1 MDLEECSTNEKP
13 HIQLLHD
20 VKNCVG
26 LSRLPFRSSLISSA
40 AMPLLVM
47 ISLLLLQPVASQ
59 TPYRTCYEAL
69 SSADGDRNSV
79 LTQAEYVESLRIL
92 TFGAVSVNS
101 YENLSEELK
110 SGFTFRAPDGS
121 PGVDIS
127 EVASSSSSSM
137 SLFCTSIYAGLVESL
152 GIATSQQACFIAMS
166 VGDIGRDDALA
177 AEPDFVR
184 YANQMAG
191 GSYGISISFA
201 SLPPPLQAV
210 YNDFADGDNGIP
222 VIGSKPGTTPTIED
236 QSFLT
241 NLCRQT
247 AVAVVAGEQPMATP
261 ATMAGTTP
269 ATSAPVSSPTD
280 GAGSITPLFTFSDCT
295 TAMLVSDLNRDD
307 FFAQAEY
314 LRFLNRLTTNAFSD
328 QTFGTLPSRLQSNYN
343 VLATKDGQIP
353 VNGSKPGSAPSAEEL
368 ASLENVCDSTETAL
382 REENSGGGVVPTFAP
397 TMTTSGITMAPVPTE
412 QTTGSPDPVAIPT
425 LRPVTAPSVPTIP
438 FNICTLN
445 MATSDLDRS
454 GSLSSNEYFNFVN
467 KIAGNTYDGLTF
479 DTLPDAVQEAFD
491 GLSDGKLIDV
501 LGSFPGQRPN
511 EAREAE
517 LEAICAT
524 SLEAIYGPPLVTATT
539 TPSVDPAPTTSPSAA
554 QVQNIIVFNGF
565 YIFNVKGVRAATLI
579 SGQNRDGLNRGYEAF
594 VRNITAEFIATTQVP
609 GEPQRH
615 LRSRHLEEPGLAPE
629 AARIYEIDDVDCPPV
644 INVEST
650 FCQIVYA
657 EFEVHHIREPA
668 ADAFFESLTRITQDA
683 IVGDKT
689 GLNAFVLAA
698 NPNSDVEVLGP
709 AEQLRPI
716 NLPGVQEPVPGNPV
730 GAESG
735 GNQAGLIAGIFVAIA
750 VIVTVAGIV
759 HYRKRKGDRYGLN
772 SGFSTPSFFKRK
784 PKSNP
789 NVPEVNSLGSA
800 QNHGEHHDLEDG
812 FGRFETIETKS
823 PMKPGGMA
831 GFFGGSHHSKS
842 GSDDEESGGFSVQE
856 QSPIKRDARNA
867 LGDIEVSDNGHLKGN
882 AFGGFGF
889 GKKKL
894 NKFPHSTNELDS
906 SEYDDNEDDFANY
919 GFEEPEEQR
928 HDSMG
933 DMFDILN
940 QNEGETDWD
949 PQHVSSA
956 AWHGDVKG
964 TWGGQGHNHDFGD
977 DHTVSQS
984 GSESQSH
991 DNEEE
996 SGSYSEDD
1004 DSGSSDDNSYNGDD
1018 GGDTTRRTR
1027 EPLNSRTIGASVTEN
1042 MRHLDAMVHHG
1053 HWNGF
1058 VQKTAELAE
1067 DQSEGSEDESEEE
1080 SFTGSGTS
1088 RTDSFVDDGLDGGED
1103 GLSLNSTEKATRE
1116 KYRLQVEQL
1125 VQKVAPE
1132 ESDNINAM
1140 FDKFLGREAELLQTL
1155 ESMNDRSASQRARKA
1170 VHRSKAFPQ
1179 QSGRLSAGGLD
1190 GSAAI
1195 AAASTLGGGFYD
1207 NGDDEKDENRS
1218 SDENSQSYESS
1229 DEYSGNDSGSG
1240 SYEDDGQ
1247 GSHRSDIYN
1256 KPEGSS
1262 RSGSASFDVVDG
1274 SYRSGSGSY
1283 DDAGSDS
1290 YASDSGSDEN
1300 S

>member
-1 MDLEECSTNEKP
+1 
-13 HIQLLHD
+13 
-20 VKNCVG
+20 
-26 LSRLPFRSSLISSA
+26 
-40 AMPLLVM
+40 
-47 ISLLLLQPVASQ
+47 
-59 TPYRTCYEAL
+59 
-69 SSADGDRNSV
+69 
-79 LTQAEYVESLRIL
+79 
-92 TFGAVSVNS
+92 
-101 YENLSEELK
+101 
-110 SGFTFRAPDGS
+110 
-121 PGVDIS
+121 
-127 EVASSSSSSM
+127 
-137 SLFCTSIYAGLVESL
+137 
-152 GIATSQQACFIAMS
+152 
-166 VGDIGRDDALA
+166 
-177 AEPDFVR
+177 
-184 YANQMAG
+184 
-191 GSYGISISFA
+191 
-201 SLPPPLQAV
+201 
-210 YNDFADGDNGIP
+210 
-222 VIGSKPGTTPTIED
+222 
-236 QSFLT
+236 
-241 NLCRQT
+241 
-247 AVAVVAGEQPMATP
+247 
-261 ATMAGTTP
+261 
-269 ATSAPVSSPTD
+269 
-280 GAGSITPLFTFSDCT
+280 
-295 TAMLVSDLNRDD
+295 
-307 FFAQAEY
+307 
-314 LRFLNRLTTNAFSD
+314 
-328 QTFGTLPSRLQSNYN
+328 
-343 VLATKDGQIP
+343 
-353 VNGSKPGSAPSAEEL
+353 
-368 ASLENVCDSTETAL
+368 
-382 REENSGGGVVPTFAP
+382 
-397 TMTTSGITMAPVPTE
+397 
-412 QTTGSPDPVAIPT
+412 
-425 LRPVTAPSVPTIP
+425 
-438 FNICTLN
+438 
-445 MATSDLDRS
+445 
-454 GSLSSNEYFNFVN
+454 
-467 KIAGNTYDGLTF
+467 
-479 DTLPDAVQEAFD
+479 
-491 GLSDGKLIDV
+491 
-501 LGSFPGQRPN
+501 
-511 EAREAE
+511 
-517 LEAICAT
+517 
-524 SLEAIYGPPLVTATT
+524 
-539 TPSVDPAPTTSPSAA
+539 
-554 QVQNIIVFNGF
+554 
-565 YIFNVKGVRAATLI
+565 
-579 SGQNRDGLNRGYEAF
+579 
-594 VRNITAEFIATTQVP
+594 
-609 GEPQRH
+609 
-615 LRSRHLEEPGLAPE
+615 
-629 AARIYEIDDVDCPPV
+629 
-644 INVEST
+644 
-650 FCQIVYA
+650 
-657 EFEVHHIREPA
+657 
-668 ADAFFESLTRITQDA
+668 
-683 IVGDKT
+683 
-689 GLNAFVLAA
+689 
-698 NPNSDVEVLGP
+698 
-709 AEQLRPI
+709 
-716 NLPGVQEPVPGNPV
+716 
-730 GAESG
+730 
-735 GNQAGLIAGIFVAIA
+735 
-750 VIVTVAGIV
+750 
-759 HYRKRKGDRYGLN
+759 
-772 SGFSTPSFFKRK
+772 
-784 PKSNP
+784 
-789 NVPEVNSLGSA
+789 
-800 QNHGEHHDLEDG
+800 
-812 FGRFETIETKS
+812 
-823 PMKPGGMA
+823 MKPGGMA
-831 GFFGGSHHSKS
+831 GFVGGSHHSKS

-894 NKFPHSTNELDS
+894 NKLQHSTNELDS

-1053 HWNGF
+1053 QWNGF

-1190 GSAAI
+1190 GSVAI

-1274 SYRSGSGSY
+1274 SYRSESGSY